1 MFVNKVKTYIHRLSN
16 MGGGFPVEFAIDLI
30 LISLLNSYKQFVMNF
45 HIKNLKVTLME
56 LFDILRTEEANIVK
70 KETLS
75 SSKAI
80 KTRNDLEKKM
90 IYLLQENE
98 KIVTEVFNQGLKRN
112 VNPKIAPKHD
122 LVEAVTLAIKR
133 KAIGKDVSLDT

>member
-1 MFVNKVKTYIHRLSN
+1 

>member
-1 MFVNKVKTYIHRLSN
+1 MKTYIHRLSN

-56 LFDILRTEEANIVK
+56 LFDILRTEEANNVK

-75 SSKAI
+75 SSEVI
-80 KTRNDLEKKM
+80 ETGND
-90 IYLLQENE
+90 Y
-98 KIVTEVFNQGLKRN
+98 
-112 VNPKIAPKHD
+112 
-122 LVEAVTLAIKR
+122 
-133 KAIGKDVSLDT
+133 